1 MTTSHAYKCP
11 KCGGEMKFGTTS
23 GDFRI
28 LKQGDLMGDR
38 ADAFYCQN
46 CGFVELYKEPS
57 TKEPRRM
64 QPRPAESELQQTP
77 KKEPPQPEGEEP
89 VRKPEKRLIR

>member
-1 MTTSHAYKCP
+1 
-11 KCGGEMKFGTTS
+11 MKSGTTS

-38 ADAFYCQN
+38 ANAFYCQD

-64 QPRPAESELQQTP
+64 HVRSAEQELRQTP
-77 KKEPPQPEGEEP
+77 KEEPQQPEGEELI
-89 VRKPEKRLIR
+89 RKPEKRLVR